1 MKRWV
6 PLVVG
11 ILLFLIGGVW
21 TGQGA
26 GLITGSFMT
35 GSKLWFLIGLLCLIA
50 GIGLVI
56 TTVRKPRGKV
66 G

>member
-35 GSKLWFLIGLLCLIA
+35 GSKVWFLIGLLCLIV

-56 TTVRKPRGKV
+56 TAVRKPRRKV
-66 G
+66 K